1 MGEERRGVVRATDGE
16 LEILFLQFD
25 PDHPPFVFQCRHRRG
40 AATEERIEDEVAI
53 TRLGEDAACDESDG
67 LLRRM
72 FA

>member
-40 AATEERIEDEVAI
+40 AATEERIEDEVAF
-53 TRLGEDAACDESDG
+53 TR
-67 LLRRM
+67 
-72 FA
+72 